1 LPRGVAV
8 VQACSRLAASSRGVV
23 RRRACALAISS
34 RFDPGSFVMQAI
46 TLFLLL
52 SGGDPADT
60 CRGPLTRDDVIECA
74 RRNSP
79 SVLADRELVAGAKGY
94 EREARVVLPENP
106 EIEFSAAYREGPGG
120 QRAANY
126 YGRLTQEV
134 EIAGQ
139 RRRRIAAAQADR
151 EATSKRV
158 EVTERDVIADALVA
172 YYDAIAARR
181 ELEVLEGTV
190 QTAKLLEDVARERAR
205 AGAAAPIEIDL
216 AEAEK
221 AGVHE
226 QAELARGRMEMA
238 QTRLAILVG
247 LEPGARPQLRGDLD
261 PLPVAI
267 DRIDDEAI
275 ADRPELAEVGA
286 RQKAARA
293 RLGLLQR
300 TRAPNLR
307 FHLFVQND
315 GFDELVLGGGLSLP
329 IPLPAPLGRT
339 NKGAIEAAR
348 ADIRETEA
356 RRDAVRR
363 DITLEAAMAERQLAA
378 RRRAAAA
385 YDDEAIARARKSLQ
399 DLADQAAAGRLDLR
413 DALATQRTLLELLL
427 RQVRAQ
433 HELCRAAVAL
443 SHALDELRP
452 RGKGSA
458 R

>member
-1 LPRGVAV
+1 
-8 VQACSRLAASSRGVV
+8 
-23 RRRACALAISS
+23 
-34 RFDPGSFVMQAI
+34 MQAI
-46 TLFLLL
+46 TLFLVL
-52 SGGDPADT
+52 SGGDATDT

-74 RRNSP
+74 RTHSP
-79 SVLADRELVAGAKGY
+79 GVLADRELVAGAKGQ
-94 EREARVVLPENP
+94 EKEARVMLPSNP
-106 EIEFSAAYREGPGG
+106 EVEFSAAYRQGPGG
-120 QRAANY
+120 QRATNY
-126 YGRLTQEV
+126 YGRISQEV

-139 RRRRIAAAQADR
+139 RRRRMAAAQADR
-151 EATSKRV
+151 EAASRRV
-158 EVTERDVIADALVA
+158 EVTERDVLADALVA
-172 YYDAIAARR
+172 YYDAIAAQR

-190 QTAKLLEDVARERAR
+190 ETAKLLEDVARERAR

-221 AGVHE
+221 TGVRE

-247 LEPGARPQLRGDLD
+247 LEPGARPELRGDLD
-261 PLPVAI
+261 PLPVTI
-267 DRIDDEAI
+267 DRIDEEAV

-307 FHLFVQND
+307 FQLFVQND

-378 RRRAAAA
+378 RRRAAEA
-385 YDDEAIARARKSLQ
+385 YDDEQIARARASLQ

-413 DALATQRTLLELLL
+413 NALVTQRTLLELLL
-427 RQVRAQ
+427 RRVRAQ
-433 HELCRAAVAL
+433 HELCRASVAL
-443 SHALDELRP
+443 AHALDELRP
-452 RGKGSA
+452 RGKGRA